1 MVNIIHLKEVNTPN
15 HLCSVKGHEKNYPK
29 VSPAVLAR
37 QKAWKHNDG
46 SREGTMGQ
54 QFQLLWLL

>member
-54 QFQLLWLL
+54 QY